1 MKKNKISVLLLAA
14 LLLSGC
20 TNTEQSAQTEPSD
33 SVTDENSEI
42 PPADDSKAIDII
54 FKEKRTEYNNSL
66 DLSDYPLTANEADDS
81 FSLVLEAENAALS
94 GGCTAR
100 ESSGYSGGGYVDGL
114 AGDGDKITF
123 TVELEKS
130 GFYDLC
136 VVCHAN
142 DKGRVN
148 NIEIDG
154 KSAGE
159 FIYNGMGE
167 VSECPMQYTRL
178 EAGTHEISITKNW
191 GYIDVDCLKITKS
204 SAVSYS
210 TYSVSPELSN
220 PNADDNTKRLF
231 KFLCDIYGKYSLT
244 GQYAD
249 NGILSKEYEEIT
261 DETGKS
267 FAVLGMDMMNY
278 SGANAAHGATSKT
291 VEYAYDWYANA
302 GGIVQLCWHWNSPA
316 EYAVDSS
323 EHPWYS
329 SFYKEG
335 TTLDL
340 DKIMNGEDERGYELL
355 MEDIDR
361 ISEKLKLLRDS
372 NVPIIWRPLH
382 EASGRWFWWGD
393 CSPESYIKLW
403 NVMYDKMTNEHG
415 LTNLIWM
422 WNAQDENW
430 YPGDDTVDIISWDIY
445 QKPHEYG
452 SCSGTFARAAGCSET
467 SKLVAL
473 SENGCVPDPD
483 SVMKDNARWL
493 FWGTWSDPYTL
504 LKGIVLNDEY
514 TETEMLTKAYNSDR
528 TLTLD
533 ELPDLKNYPLA

>member
-1 MKKNKISVLLLAA
+1 MKTLKIIQLLLVPI

-20 TNTEQSAQTEPSD
+20 TKTESQTSPSD
-33 SVTDENSEI
+33 SVEEESSEI
-42 PPADDSKAIDII
+42 PPDNNSKTTDIV
-54 FKEKRTEYNNSL
+54 FKEKRTEFNTSL
-66 DLSDYPLTANEADDS
+66 DLSDYPLTPNEAEDG
-81 FSLVLEAENAALS
+81 FSLILEAEEAALS
-94 GGCTAR
+94 GGCAVR
-100 ESSGYSGGGYVDGL
+100 EGGGYSGGKYVDGL
-114 AGDGDKITF
+114 ANDGDKITF
-123 TVELEKS
+123 TVQLEKS
-130 GFYDLC
+130 GFYDIA

-142 DKGRVN
+142 DKGRAN

-159 FIYNGMGE
+159 FIYNGMGAI
-167 VSECPMQYTRL
+167 SECPMLYAHV

-204 SAVSYS
+204 SAISDS

-220 PNADDNTKRLF
+220 QNADDNTKRLF
-231 KFLCDIYGKYSLT
+231 RFLCDIYGKYSLT

-249 NGILSKEYEEIT
+249 DGILSKEYEEIM

-278 SGANAAHGATSKT
+278 SSANAEHGASSMT
-291 VEYAYDWYANA
+291 VEYARDWYVNA
-302 GGIVQLCWHWNSPA
+302 GGIVQLCWHWNSPT
-316 EYAVDSS
+316 EYAVNSS

-355 MEDIDR
+355 MKDIDV
-361 ISEKLKLLRDS
+361 ISEKLALLRDTG
-372 NVPIIWRPLH
+372 VPVIWRPLH
-382 EASGRWFWWGD
+382 EASGGWFWWGN
-393 CSPESYIKLW
+393 CSPESYKKLW

-415 LTNLIWM
+415 LSNLIWM
-422 WNAQDENW
+422 WNAQEEEW
-430 YPGDDTVDIISWDIY
+430 YPGDDTVDIISCDIY
-445 QKPHEYG
+445 AKPHEYG
-452 SCSGTFARAAGCSET
+452 SFAGTFAQAAGCSDT
-467 SKLVAL
+467 PKLVAL
-473 SENGCVPDPD
+473 SENGNVMDPD
-483 SVMKDNARWL
+483 IVMKDNARWL

-514 TETEMLTKAYNSDR
+514 TEPEMLKKAYNSER
-528 TLTLD
+528 TLTRD
-533 ELPDLKNYPLA
+533 ELPDLKNYPL